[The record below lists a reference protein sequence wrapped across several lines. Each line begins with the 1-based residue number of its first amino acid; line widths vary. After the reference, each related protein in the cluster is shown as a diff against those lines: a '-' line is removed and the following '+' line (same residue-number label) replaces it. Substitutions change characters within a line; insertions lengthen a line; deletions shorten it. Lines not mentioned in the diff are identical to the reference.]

1 MIIPIPDPSAEFL
14 PLPMAAAVAYLRLV
28 HHDQREPAS
37 EGLLDVVASA
47 LSVWLPLYGGEPRA
61 RLADELVS
69 QGKFCN
75 GATRLHFRDG
85 TPPIENLSILQ
96 SDLEAGVQHLERAGV
111 RFSEARLEHAS
122 RRAPRVP
129 PPTA

>member
-1 MIIPIPDPSAEFL
+1 MNPEFL

-28 HHDQREPAS
+28 KHDRREPAS

-69 QGKFCN
+69 RGKFCN
-75 GATRLHFRDG
+75 GATCLRFRDG
-85 TPPIENLSILQ
+85 TAPVENLAILQ
-96 SDLEAGVQHLERAGV
+96 SDLEPGVQRLELAGVC
-111 RFSEARLEHAS
+111 FSEARLEHAP
-122 RRAPRVP
+122 RRVPRVL
-129 PPTA
+129 PPTP